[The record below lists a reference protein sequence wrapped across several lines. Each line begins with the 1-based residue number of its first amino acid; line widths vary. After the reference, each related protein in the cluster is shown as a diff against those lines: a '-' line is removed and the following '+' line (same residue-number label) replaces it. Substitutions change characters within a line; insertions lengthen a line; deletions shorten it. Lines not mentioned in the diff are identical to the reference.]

1 MSDPSRSGIPYLVF
15 IGLSLSY
22 DLFLLLIS
30 GEHSEW
36 QFQTFA
42 ICLGLHTPLFFLS
55 LWMDRAGKPI
65 SAALIA
71 LVGMH
76 LLAGSSTL
84 FVSHIALPTFLFL
97 LIATCLLLLQHPV
110 SSVMKGAISSIAINT
125 LWLLLEAF
133 DYPTF
138 RIEVPAIQLVSMW
151 LSIALFIAFVLLA
164 IRYLFKTE
172 QLRVSLGERQT
183 QMEELT
189 NKLSSEIFQ
198 RNKAEVE
205 LRDSIEF
212 LTAVVNSVPDPVF
225 VKNEQHAF
233 ILVNQA
239 LCELMGYGQEELSGK
254 TDKDFFSEEEAS
266 VFWEKDNEV
275 FRTGEPVE
283 NEELQTDR
291 FGVQRTII
299 TRKAIF
305 KLPSGKRLL
314 IGTIRDFTEKKLEKE
329 LLEKAKNA
337 AEAATVA
344 KGEFLANMSHEI
356 RTPMNGVIGMTSL
369 LLDTQLNHEQQEY
382 VETIRTSGESLLT
395 IINDILDFSKIESG
409 RLELE
414 VHRFSLTECVEEA
427 LDLVA
432 HQAAQ
437 KQLELGYFCGQGVPA
452 AIFGDVTRLRQVLV
466 NLLNNAVK
474 FTEKGEIF
482 LSVKI
487 HEQGPDGRVTLL
499 FEIKDTGIG
508 IPLDRQHRL
517 FQSFSQIDASNT
529 RKYGGTGLGLAIS
542 KQLAEMMGGSM
553 WARSSGRTGEGS
565 SFFFTITVKG
575 DEDITEVDHHD
586 MMEWVRGKTALIVD
600 DHPINLAIL
609 EKYVAGWGMKSLM
622 FGTATEALG
631 SPLLHE
637 ADVALLDVQLPD
649 MSGMALARELQ
660 GRHPE
665 LPIVQLSSLGYREA
679 SEDVH
684 IEAFLFKPIKP
695 FQILKTLTSIFSGK
709 ATRLRREE
717 RGKTF
722 DPTLGEQQPLRI
734 LLAEDN
740 LVNQKV
746 AIRILNKAGYRADI
760 VANGLEVVEAIQRQ
774 IYDVVL
780 MDVQMPEMDGVE
792 ATRWIRKSGQAAYQP
807 YIIALTANAFQEDM
821 ELYLQNG
828 MNDYVSK
835 PIRVESL
842 MKALAACYQQVAPL

>member
-1 MSDPSRSGIPYLVF
+1 MPDSPRLGIPYLVF
-15 IGLSLSY
+15 IGLSLAY
-22 DLFLLLIS
+22 DLFLLLVS
-30 GEHSEW
+30 GAHPEW
-36 QFQTFA
+36 QFQAFA
-42 ICLGLHTPLFFLS
+42 VLMGLHTPLFLLTF
-55 LWMDRAGKPI
+55 WMDRSGKHI
-65 SAALIA
+65 TAAVMA
-71 LVGMH
+71 LAGMH
-76 LLAGSSTL
+76 LLAGGSTL

-110 SSVMKGAISSIAINT
+110 SSVMKGAIASISINA
-125 LWLLLEAF
+125 LWLLLDALA
-133 DYPTF
+133 YPSF
-138 RIEVPAIQLVSMW
+138 RIDVPSVQLVSMW

-164 IRYLFKTE
+164 IRHLFKTE
-172 QLRVSLGERQT
+172 QLRSSLGARQI

-198 RNKAEVE
+198 RNKAEID

-212 LTAVVNSVPDPVF
+212 LTAVVNAVPDPVF

-233 ILVNQA
+233 VLVNQA
-239 LCELMGYGQEELSGK
+239 LCELMGYSQQELVGK
-254 TDKDFFSEEEAS
+254 TDMDFFSEEEAS

-305 KLPSGKRLL
+305 QLPSGKRLL

-329 LLEKAKNA
+329 MLEKAKNA

-369 LLDTQLNHEQQEY
+369 LLDTQLNFEQQEY

-414 VHRFSLTECVEEA
+414 VHRFSLIECMEEA

-437 KQLELGYFCGQGVPA
+437 KQLELGYFCGQGVPST
-452 AIFGDVTRLRQVLV
+452 IFGDVTRLRQILV

-482 LSVKI
+482 LSVKVKATL
-487 HEQGPDGRVTLL
+487 PDDQVELL

-508 IPLDRQHRL
+508 IPKDRQHRL
-517 FQSFSQIDASNT
+517 FQSFSQVDASNT

-542 KQLAEMMGGSM
+542 KQLAGMMGGTM
-553 WARSSGRTGEGS
+553 WAESSGIPGEGS
-565 SFFFTITVKG
+565 SFFFSIEVKG
-575 DEDITEVDHHD
+575 DEDLTELDHRD

-600 DHPINLAIL
+600 DHPINQAIL
-609 EKYVAGWGMKSLM
+609 EKYLAGWGMKSII
-622 FGTATEALG
+622 FGSATEALA
-631 SPLLHE
+631 SQSLDQ
-637 ADVALLDVQLPD
+637 ADIALLDVQLPD
-649 MSGMALARELQ
+649 MSGMGLAKELQ
-660 GRHPE
+660 KKQPD
-665 LPIVQLSSLGYREA
+665 LPLVQLSSLGYRET
-679 SEDVH
+679 SEEVR

-709 ATRLRREE
+709 ATRLKREE

-722 DPTLGEQQPLRI
+722 DPTMGDQQPLRI

-746 AIRILNKAGYRADI
+746 AIRILSKAGYRADI
-760 VANGLEVVEAIQRQ
+760 VANGLEVIEAIQRQ
-774 IYDVVL
+774 VYDVVL
-780 MDVQMPEMDGVE
+780 MDVQMPEMDGVD

-842 MKALAACYQQVAPL
+842 MKALSACYQQVAPL